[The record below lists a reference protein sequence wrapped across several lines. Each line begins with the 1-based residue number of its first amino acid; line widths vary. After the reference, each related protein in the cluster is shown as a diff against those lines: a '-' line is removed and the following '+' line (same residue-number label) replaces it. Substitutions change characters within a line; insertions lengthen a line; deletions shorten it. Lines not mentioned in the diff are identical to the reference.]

1 MQMQMFLKSLKLI
14 KNNFG
19 KTSLWFKLSLFLG
32 VFLIILI
39 LMNLNQ
45 PIREGLTFKEK
56 FSNKSDEE
64 VFDDFYASIYDE
76 LVYSEFKNDYEI
88 GEIVKK
94 TSPTKSSTILDI
106 GSGTGH
112 HVNAFKK
119 LGFNCIGIDKSQAM
133 VDLSKKNYPDINVK
147 VGDVLKSMEFDYNQF
162 THITCLYFT
171 IYYIKDKSTF
181 FTNCMNWLKPGG
193 YLILHL
199 VDRDLFDPILPG
211 GDPFVVY
218 TPQKYAKKRIT
229 STNIAF
235 DQFNYKSQ
243 FNADSKD
250 SNIFPNDVVIFKEI
264 FKDKHSENV
273 RQNVHKLYMIP
284 HGEII
289 KQALNSGFI
298 ELSKINLGKCQYENQ
313 YLYIFQKP
321 S

>member
-1 MQMQMFLKSLKLI
+1 MQILLKSFKTV

-39 LMNLNQ
+39 IMNVNK

-76 LVYSEFKNDYEI
+76 LVYSEFKNNYEI

-119 LGFNCIGIDKSQAM
+119 MGFDCIGIDKSPAM
-133 VDLSKKNYPDINVK
+133 VNLSKKNYPDINVK
-147 VGDVLKSMEFDYNQF
+147 QGDVLKSMEFDYNQF

-171 IYYIKDKSTF
+171 IYYIKDKTTF
-181 FTNCMNWLKPGG
+181 FSNCMNWLKPGG

-218 TPQKYAKKRIT
+218 TPQKYAKNRIT
-229 STNIAF
+229 STNIVF
-235 DQFNYKSQ
+235 NEFNYKSQ
-243 FNADSKD
+243 FNADAKD
-250 SNIFPNDVVIFKEI
+250 SNVFPNDVVIFKEI
-264 FKDKHSENV
+264 FKDKNSENV

-289 KQALNSGFI
+289 KLALNSGFI